1 MALNHR
7 PTTIIAAIMVCI
19 FLFPFSAGASRF
31 DTERDIQKKL
41 EHSREIAGKAKGK
54 QKKGDEAQEEIK
66 ALTERAKEINEL
78 QLALQEEFKA
88 REKEASELGP
98 KAIARHREMVD
109 RVNKALDE
117 YLNLIE
123 ILQTEQPSD
132 VKDQQS
138 MIEDLEKHL
147 ESILHKKKLPILGA
161 LPYRQLNYPAT
172 EPDQASAITPAYKG
186 GNKTVSPADLEG
198 TEEAPVSSEIAA
210 FAQSLNWSPVL
221 IYEYVKNNVETE
233 WYRGCMKGAEETLRQ
248 KSGNDCDQAALL
260 ISLLRASGYPSRC
273 VRGTMEFFAG
283 GVNGIPMEKVKNLTG
298 IEDPWKIAE
307 FFQKAGIPYKPV
319 IAGGKIT
326 NFQIEHLW
334 VESQIPY
341 ANYRGTVIDE
351 HGKTWLGLDTSIKP
365 KGYTYNT
372 ATDIFQQPAVSAQL
386 SAMRDEYLRQL
397 QTLTPLE
404 YLKTGLQQSSPGYQL
419 TDLMRT
425 RTLNPEVLNILPAS
439 MQFVEQK
446 ITHEYTAI
454 PDELKHK
461 VRFVATDSN
470 NSELM
475 NLELSALELSNRQ
488 ITLTY
493 EPETVED
500 QEIINHYG
508 GLDNTP
514 AYLVR
519 LRPTL
524 KVDGERMVIAQDG
537 LPMGADYDF
546 AIELISP
553 NGTEKTTNTH
563 IVGNLSSIG
572 IVAEKANS
580 SQHTAISE
588 EDDAETILH
597 KEAVSYIDR
606 WNKSEEELASL
617 LHLTWTRPIP
627 TVTTVGGVLDVTY
640 FLNVPVGVEW
650 KGVYLDACARSIEA
664 TPSHS
669 PLTQERES
677 ARRKTFMQL
686 SALEGSAL
694 EHKVFEDDFQ
704 VESIS
709 TAKLFSIAG
718 STQNTA
724 DGGEILIIDKTN
736 INSVLPTL
744 PFDDN
749 IKEDITNAVNQN
761 YEVCIPNS
769 EMTYEDWTG
778 IGYIKENPTT
788 GEAGY
793 MLSGMIAG
801 SYTVHRPEDW
811 KNQDLVQTLKSPY
824 SGTAS
829 KGPATKITKIASTDR
844 QTGTVGKQLSNPLM
858 AFVQGKDGKPVEGAS
873 VTFRVTAGKGSFN
886 GKETFTTSTGKDG
899 VAKAILILGQKTSDN
914 PIYIKLN
921 QTDEFATQVG
931 LNLVTASVNTP
942 TGPISIIQPFEAKG
956 KPDIP
961 NDIIKIIGD
970 GNKGLAN
977 NPGGGIKA
985 RVVDMH
991 GNPISNIK
999 VTFKTIKTESRFPD
1013 VPLPTS
1019 YRTLQFYKP
1028 ESCPIPYPL
1037 YGECP
1042 IVEQITITTDYSGA
1056 SVNTMLGNTVGTKYT
1071 VEAKAVELDILPA
1084 LFTLYTG
1091 GFRNK
1096 DDYIPPG
1103 LYIRTLPMINEQGQ
1117 PVNATKAGT
1126 QLKTPLTSELI
1137 MLYDDYTM
1145 EGPHA
1150 CAGGA
1155 GQCWTLK
1162 PAGIVKVKTI
1172 SNGTVTYAV
1181 SQSSGTMAPTE
1192 NLGNGK
1198 YQARYTAGIQPMA
1211 NKIEALGE
1219 AELTVPVVLND
1230 PFVTNILLPSFSGEP
1245 ITNYKPLTQIMIKEY
1260 REDLL
1265 QCENGVCKLPT
1276 EKVTLKSGQQVI
1288 FYPMHPLPNEPKVV
1302 GSEYK
1307 LEYIVYGVDVQ
1318 LSITPKVTL
1327 VNNDGYA
1334 QMDTT
1339 FKYTI
1344 LPAEYNAIIADI
1356 ELFKDNNLIST
1367 MAGDKTQGEGTA
1379 LITAGSAFDINSSY
1393 TVQTVLNRGSSMEIR
1408 GEKVKVTVTNSFVKL
1423 CKRDLDIC
1431 DPTVPI
1437 CFESRDWEWVNPQL
1451 HHAFI
1456 SIEGETFGFRSQNPS
1471 FSSRCIF
1478 EGPGDV
1484 AQDIEID
1491 HAAEM
1496 EGYMHGSCQP
1506 VGCENP
1512 NNLRNHIMNDLR
1524 PYYCLMPN
1532 SGVPDSM
1539 NCQEWANMMINTYCS
1554 TSY

>member
-19 FLFPFSAGASRF
+19 FLFPFSAGASGF

-54 QKKGDEAQEEIK
+54 QKKGEEAQEEIK

-78 QLALQEEFKA
+78 HLALQEDFKA
-88 REKEASELGP
+88 REQEVSVLGA
-98 KAIARHREMVD
+98 KAIGRHKEMVEF
-109 RVNKALDE
+109 VNKALDD

-123 ILQTEQPSD
+123 NLQTEIYKQGD
-132 VKDQQS
+132 RKAQQF
-138 MIEDLEKHL
+138 MIEEIEKHL

-210 FAQSLNWSPVL
+210 FAQSLNWNPVL
-221 IYEYVKNNVETE
+221 LYEYVKNNVETE

-260 ISLLRASGYPSRC
+260 ISLLRASGFPSRY

-307 FFQKAGIPYKPV
+307 FFQKAGIPYTPI

-386 SAMRDEYLRQL
+386 SAMRDEYLALTQT
-397 QTLTPLE
+397 QTLLE
-404 YLKTGLQQSSPGYQL
+404 YLRAYMNAELGTLNPGVTYN
-419 TDLMRT
+419 DLLRT
-425 RTLNPEVLNILPAS
+425 KTLNPEILNLLPAS

-470 NSELM
+470 NSVLM
-475 NLELSALELSNRQ
+475 NLELSALKLSNRQ

-553 NGTEKTTNTH
+553 NGTEKTINTH
-563 IVGNLSSIG
+563 IVGNLSSVG

-669 PLTQERES
+669 PLTQEGES
-677 ARRKTFMQL
+677 ERQKTFMQL

-718 STQNTA
+718 STQNAA
-724 DGGEILIIDKTN
+724 DRGEILTIDKTN

-761 YEVCIPNS
+761 LIVKIPLPISNQPS
-769 EMTYEDWTG
+769 AISYLDWTG
-778 IGYIKENPTT
+778 IGYIKENPDT

-801 SYTVHRPEDW
+801 GMTAV
-811 KNQDLVQTLKSPY
+811 SPY
-824 SGTAS
+824 KWSNRYLAEKLGKPYGNTLNTIVITDPKNGTTAS
-829 KGPATKITKIASTDR
+829 APFITVSGIVIDSNAIVSVNGVEAIVDGNTFTATGIALNEGINIIKAIALNQAGKQTSDTITVKYETPVSVYISFPYDGAELSVSPIDVEGIVSDAAATVIVNGINATVLDDGRFVATGILLSEGVNQIKAQASLSGK
-844 QTGTVGKQLSNPLM
+844 TGTHTINVKY
-858 AFVQGKDGKPVEGAS
+858 
-873 VTFRVTAGKGSFN
+873 TAR
-886 GKETFTTSTGKDG
+886 E
-899 VAKAILILGQKTSDN
+899 VA
-914 PIYIKLN
+914 
-921 QTDEFATQVG
+921 
-931 LNLVTASVNTP
+931 
-942 TGPISIIQPFEAKG
+942 PISITITYPEDNAVIDRPTITVRGTVTTEANEVSIKVNG
-956 KPDIP
+956 IIAEKYGNQFVANGMPLVEGMNKIIVNALGSNGAVGRAEITVNAITSGPYITLRSNITSGIPPLTAYFSVSTEIP
-961 NDIIKIIGD
+961 NPAASYQIDFKGDGIIDYTGSSFEDISHTYTTEGIFYPTITVTDDQGNTYSDTIAITVLNKAEIDALLKSKWEGMKSAMIIGD
-970 GNKGLAN
+970 
-977 NPGGGIKA
+977 I
-985 RVVDMH
+985 
-991 GNPISNIK
+991 
-999 VTFKTIKTESRFPD
+999 
-1013 VPLPTS
+1013 
-1019 YRTLQFYKP
+1019 
-1028 ESCPIPYPL
+1028 
-1037 YGECP
+1037 
-1042 IVEQITITTDYSGA
+1042 SGA
-1056 SVNTMLGNTVGTKYT
+1056 LRYISSNTQEMYSYNF
-1071 VEAKAVELDILPA
+1071 EL
-1084 LFTLYTG
+1084 
-1091 GFRNK
+1091 
-1096 DDYIPPG
+1096 
-1103 LYIRTLPMINEQGQ
+1103 
-1117 PVNATKAGT
+1117 
-1126 QLKTPLTSELI
+1126 
-1137 MLYDDYTM
+1137 
-1145 EGPHA
+1145 
-1150 CAGGA
+1150 
-1155 GQCWTLK
+1155 
-1162 PAGIVKVKTI
+1162 
-1172 SNGTVTYAV
+1172 
-1181 SQSSGTMAPTE
+1181 
-1192 NLGNGK
+1192 
-1198 YQARYTAGIQPMA
+1198 
-1211 NKIEALGE
+1211 
-1219 AELTVPVVLND
+1219 
-1230 PFVTNILLPSFSGEP
+1230 
-1245 ITNYKPLTQIMIKEY
+1245 
-1260 REDLL
+1260 
-1265 QCENGVCKLPT
+1265 
-1276 EKVTLKSGQQVI
+1276 
-1288 FYPMHPLPNEPKVV
+1288 
-1302 GSEYK
+1302 
-1307 LEYIVYGVDVQ
+1307 
-1318 LSITPKVTL
+1318 
-1327 VNNDGYA
+1327 
-1334 QMDTT
+1334 
-1339 FKYTI
+1339 
-1344 LPAEYNAIIADI
+1344 
-1356 ELFKDNNLIST
+1356 
-1367 MAGDKTQGEGTA
+1367 
-1379 LITAGSAFDINSSY
+1379 
-1393 TVQTVLNRGSSMEIR
+1393 
-1408 GEKVKVTVTNSFVKL
+1408 
-1423 CKRDLDIC
+1423 
-1431 DPTVPI
+1431 
-1437 CFESRDWEWVNPQL
+1437 
-1451 HHAFI
+1451 
-1456 SIEGETFGFRSQNPS
+1456 
-1471 FSSRCIF
+1471 
-1478 EGPGDV
+1478 
-1484 AQDIEID
+1484 
-1491 HAAEM
+1491 
-1496 EGYMHGSCQP
+1496 
-1506 VGCENP
+1506 
-1512 NNLRNHIMNDLR
+1512 MNDLL
-1524 PYYCLMPN
+1524 PAI
-1532 SGVPDSM
+1532 VQSM
-1539 NCQEWANMMINTYCS
+1539 SNISLDELANGIAKYHMNAIQDGIDYSFYIEFIKDINGLWKIRFF
-1554 TSY
+1554 